1 MLHLLPPVG
10 ETNQNRHG
18 KTNRNPTKHKQ
29 RPKLNHF
36 SNILSQAQIVKK
48 AYGNGAS
55 DFFTGPKTSEN
66 NIHQWKEN
74 LDTQDDKFG
83 QKHFSKSKQQEIYTI
98 KDTGIVPKR
107 KQKNGKS
114 KQRTQSRKESSRSYL
129 PKPGAVIKQANKEQ
143 LSKTKGMNA
152 NDALFQL
159 LPPPIRKVQ
168 NTNKQKLIKQTKP
181 SQKPG
186 LKKSSRQHSRQGKS
200 YSPALGMEE
209 RKKHSQKTNEKKFMN
224 LINDVLNASQQGE

>member
-1 MLHLLPPVG
+1 MLHLLPQAG
-10 ETNQNRHG
+10 ETNQNKHR

-83 QKHFSKSKQQEIYTI
+83 QKHFSKSKQQEITRI
-98 KDTGIVPKR
+98 KDKGIVNSR
-107 KQKNGKS
+107 N
-114 KQRTQSRKESSRSYL
+114 QRTEKSRTR
-129 PKPGAVIKQANKEQ
+129 
-143 LSKTKGMNA
+143 T
-152 NDALFQL
+152 
-159 LPPPIRKVQ
+159 
-168 NTNKQKLIKQTKP
+168 
-181 SQKPG
+181 
-186 LKKSSRQHSRQGKS
+186 H
-200 YSPALGMEE
+200 
-209 RKKHSQKTNEKKFMN
+209 
-224 LINDVLNASQQGE
+224 